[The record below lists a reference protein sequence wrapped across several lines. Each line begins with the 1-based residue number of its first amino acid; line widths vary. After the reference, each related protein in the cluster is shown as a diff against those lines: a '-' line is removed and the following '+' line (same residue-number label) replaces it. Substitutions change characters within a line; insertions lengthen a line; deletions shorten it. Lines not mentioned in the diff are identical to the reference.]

1 MEVLPVGESDLPAAE
16 VLLDDLLAGR
26 VQARLGEV
34 HDVLA
39 LPALGVWDRDR
50 LVGLATW
57 SGTATQGRAEL
68 AALAVA
74 ADRQGRGVG
83 GALVEAVAGA
93 ARQAGAHV
101 LWLVTTNANLDA
113 LRLYQR
119 HGFRL
124 TALHAGSIDAARA
137 AGAAVPVTGAHG
149 IPLRDELVL
158 ERVL

>member
-74 ADRQGRGVG
+74 ADRQGRG
-83 GALVEAVAGA
+83 
-93 ARQAGAHV
+93 
-101 LWLVTTNANLDA
+101 
-113 LRLYQR
+113 
-119 HGFRL
+119 
-124 TALHAGSIDAARA
+124 
-137 AGAAVPVTGAHG
+137 
-149 IPLRDELVL
+149 
-158 ERVL
+158 

>member
-1 MEVLPVGESDLPAAE
+1 MDLRPLDAVDLPAAE

-26 VQARLGEV
+26 RQVRLGES

-39 LPALGVWDRDR
+39 LPALGVWDHDR
-50 LVGLATW
+50 LVGLASW
-57 SGTATQGRAEL
+57 SGDTPDGRAEL

-74 ADRQGRGVG
+74 PDHRGRGAG
-83 GALVEAVAGA
+83 AALVEAVADL
-93 ARQAGAHV
+93 ARAAGATV
-101 LWLVTTNANLDA
+101 LWLVTTNDNLDA

-124 TALHAGSIDAARA
+124 TVLRAGAVDAARA
-137 AGAAVPVTGAHG
+137 AGAPIPRRGAHG

-158 ERVL
+158 ERGL